1 MTVTATVA
9 LLVALVASTSA
20 LSLSTRRE
28 TVKLAAAVAATATTS
43 SLPAF
48 AETINDI
55 SAIEQQKVRL
65 SKGQVEKKLSK
76 VPVIALVNSEDA
88 PFLTGGNGRIGYFFL
103 DPIEALREKKLIE
116 RDQPDAR
123 LKVVTLPEVFFPL
136 VRGEQGNL
144 GGELRLKPSRR
155 QVVLANRALV
165 YQKKET
171 QLMATTLDENKG
183 QVPVFYSEKVSY
195 ENKEG
200 EQSFPF
206 FLSKEDLDAAYAE
219 LQKIAGGPVSEDGT
233 IPIGLVRVATLDGLV
248 DQMLTGEVD
257 LSKAILVAARS
268 SLNAVRSIVQDGTP

>member
-1 MTVTATVA
+1 
-9 LLVALVASTSA
+9 
-20 LSLSTRRE
+20 
-28 TVKLAAAVAATATTS
+28 
-43 SLPAF
+43 
-48 AETINDI
+48 
-55 SAIEQQKVRL
+55 
-65 SKGQVEKKLSK
+65 
-76 VPVIALVNSEDA
+76 
-88 PFLTGGNGRIGYFFL
+88 
-103 DPIEALREKKLIE
+103 
-116 RDQPDAR
+116 
-123 LKVVTLPEVFFPL
+123 
-136 VRGEQGNL
+136 
-144 GGELRLKPSRR
+144 
-155 QVVLANRALV
+155 
-165 YQKKET
+165 
-171 QLMATTLDENKG
+171 MATTLDENKG